1 MKKLSTQKLADTILS
16 LRKSQKIS
24 QQELAD
30 RTGINRALISR
41 IEGQAFTPRTTAST
55 RSRRCHR

>member
-1 MKKLSTQKLADTILS
+1 MKKLSTQKLADTIAS
-16 LRKSQKIS
+16 LRKSQKLS

-41 IEGQAFTPRTTAST
+41 IEGQDFTPSIEQLE
-55 RSRRCHR
+55 